1 MSKEEKEKKESEEKK
16 REAPKAEAESKKRK
30 RERTWFFGKLK
41 RREKEAKEE
50 KGKKTEEEKVVY
62 LPLQPEY
69 EVIDEYWIQK
79 PFSKVK
85 IAVIPELGGQRVY
98 FIEEVQLTPEERK
111 AVDKLIDILSV
122 ELNPPEGFEEDIRKH
137 VIEEARRLV
146 KKYRRAIR
154 GLSKESWEKVI
165 YYIERDLLGYGPI
178 DVMMRDYKLEDISC
192 DGVNRAIHV
201 WHREYESIPTNVIF
215 VDKEYLRE
223 FIIKLAHMAGK
234 HISAAFPIV
243 DAMLPGRHRLA
254 ATYGEEVSPRGS
266 TFTIRKFRERPL
278 SIVNLLESGNIDEWT
293 AAYFWLMLE
302 NRITAMIIGA
312 TAAGKTTLLNA
323 LTSFFK
329 PGFKIVTIEE
339 TPELNLPHENWVQ
352 LVSRES
358 YGLGEAKVGEISL
371 FDLVKVSLRYRPDYI
386 IVGEIR
392 GEEAF
397 VLFQAMSSVSWDTP
411 ILIRENGKI
420 ELTSIGKFVDRYYAP
435 GEERL
440 PKTVK
445 NVEVLTLDGYRATF
459 KPIRYVLR
467 HWADEIYRV
476 KYLGGEIRA
485 TGSHSVYV
493 LDEETL
499 EVRAKPVSE
508 LKNGELLVS
517 FRKRTCGEEYPEIDV
532 VRTLASSKNTIVDN
546 IPNDLKTKLSINKNP
561 MPILEFYNLAHVHV
575 YPDTIRIRKR
585 NSSKFIPAR
594 LRLDG
599 DLAFVFGLYLA
610 DGCVKYGRGGR
621 IVFSLGKDEKENYL
635 DKLLRVIKE
644 RFGDEPYIEDRG
656 SYLLI
661 EYNNSILS
669 ELFAKLCGRN
679 REEKKIPDCLWHA
692 PSSVIQAFI
701 EGISADARRKTR
713 RPNQLQIIQKNKNLV
728 VQLAWL
734 ARLGGY
740 NVRLRIEKG
749 GYWNLTIAKSGRK
762 APVGSGIPVA
772 VLRRIHRK
780 LRPTSM
786 PYQFTDVLTRKDRR
800 QRFVNISRATRIIQW
815 IVKRRREEP
824 DKETSIILERLRS
837 YINGE
842 VVVHPVKEVVRE
854 EYNGYVYDVSI
865 PENEAFFGGENP
877 VLLHNTGHGGM
888 STMHA
893 DSLDRAVKRLVSPPM
908 NVSPA
913 YIPSLNIVILTER
926 TILPNGQ
933 FSRRVRRVWEVE
945 DYGRYREIVRWNPTL
960 DRHEIINDS
969 YLLPR
974 IAEFQGKTVDEL
986 LDEINRRQIVLTWMK
1001 LSGIREMRD
1010 VSKVIL
1016 EYYIS
1021 PNEVYQR
1028 AVSEL
1033 GKFGVKVEKIK
1044 PRIVVTARAV
1054 SMPTHETGA
1063 FIREKVA
1070 EKTPM
1075 VKEAAESG
1083 EIARPA
1089 VEEKA
1094 VEKEEEKPEDKILKT
1109 LLNLGGEADY
1119 ISLVNL
1125 TGLSKNEFSILVRQ
1139 LIRSK
1144 MVVPVIIYVEN
1155 RPTLGYKLTAEGDR
1169 KAREL
1174 TGSS

>member
-1 MSKEEKEKKESEEKK
+1 MLKSEEKN
-16 REAPKAEAESKKRK
+16 KRK
-30 RERTWFFGKLK
+30 DKKIKIKKAKNDKKKAQEKKWLFGRSEYKK
-41 RREKEAKEE
+41 KPEEE
-50 KGKKTEEEKVVY
+50 KISEKVVY

-69 EVIDEYWIQK
+69 KVIEEYWIEK

-85 IAVIPELGGQRVY
+85 IVVLPEMGGQRVY
-98 FIEEVQLTPEERK
+98 FIEEVQLTPNERK
-111 AVDKLIDILSV
+111 AVDKLIDILSI
-122 ELNPPEGFEEDIRKH
+122 ELNPPEGFEEDIRTH
-137 VIEEARRLV
+137 VINEARRLV
-146 KKYRRAIR
+146 KKYKRAIH
-154 GLSKESWEKVI
+154 GLSEESWEKVI

-178 DVMMRDYKLEDISC
+178 DVMMRDYRLEDISC

-201 WHREYESIPTNVIF
+201 WHRDYESIPTNVIF
-215 VDKEYLRE
+215 IDKEYLRE

-266 TFTIRKFRERPL
+266 TFTIRKFREKPL
-278 SIVNLLESGNIDEWT
+278 SIISLLESGNIDEWT

-358 YGLGEAKVGEISL
+358 YGLGEAKVGEITL

-411 ILIRENGKI
+411 ILVREKDKIQLMPIGKI
-420 ELTSIGKFVDRYYAP
+420 VDKYYAP
-435 GEERL
+435 SEERL
-440 PKTVK
+440 PKAVK
-445 NVEVLTLDGYRATF
+445 DIEVLTLDGYKATF
-459 KPIRYVLR
+459 KPVRYVLR

-499 EVRAKPVSE
+499 GIRAKPVSE
-508 LKNGELLVS
+508 LKKGDLLVS
-517 FRKRTCGEEYPEIDV
+517 FRKRVCREEYPEIDV
-532 VRTLASSKNTIVDN
+532 VRILASSKNTIVDN
-546 IPNDLKTKLSINKNP
+546 IPNDLKTKLGINKNP
-561 MPILEFYNLAHVHV
+561 LPISEFYHLAHKHV
-575 YPDTIRIRKR
+575 YHDTLRVRKR
-585 NSSKFIPAR
+585 NSFKSIPAK
-594 LRLDG
+594 LRLDE

-610 DGCVKYGRGGR
+610 DGCVKYGRGGK
-621 IVFSLGKDEKENYL
+621 IVFSLGKNEKEIYL
-635 DKLLRVIKE
+635 NRLLRVIREK
-644 RFGDEPYIEDRG
+644 FNDSPYIEDRG

-661 EYNNSILS
+661 EYNNRILS
-669 ELFAKLCGRN
+669 ELFARLCGKKRG
-679 REEKKIPDCLWHA
+679 EKKIPDHLWYA
-692 PSSVIQAFI
+692 PYSVISAFI
-701 EGISADARRKTR
+701 EGLSADARRKTK
-713 RPNQLQIIQKNKNLV
+713 RPNQLQIIQKNKEII

-740 NVRLRIEKG
+740 NVRLNIEKG
-749 GYWNLTIAKSGRK
+749 GYWNLTIAKN
-762 APVGSGIPVA
+762 GSKSPIGLGIPVA
-772 VLRRIHRK
+772 TLKRIYSK
-780 LRPTSM
+780 LKSSSM

-800 QRFVNISRATRIIQW
+800 QRFISINRATKIIEW
-815 IVKRRREEP
+815 MIEHRCEEP
-824 DKETSIILERLRS
+824 DKETGIILERLKS
-837 YINGE
+837 YFDGE
-842 VVVHPVKEVVRE
+842 VVVHPVKEVLRE
-854 EYNGYVYDVSI
+854 EYNGYVYDISI
-865 PENEAFFGGENP
+865 PGNEAFFGGVNP
-877 VLLHNTGHGGM
+877 ILLHNTGHGGM

-913 YIPSLNIVILTER
+913 YIPSLNIVVLTER
-926 TILPNGQ
+926 TILPSGQ
-933 FSRRVRRVWEVE
+933 FSRRIRRVWEIE
-945 DYGRYREIVRWNPTL
+945 DYGRYREIVRWNPTN

-974 IAEFQGKTVDEL
+974 LAEFQGKTVDEL
-986 LDEINRRQIVLTWMK
+986 LKEINRRQVILRWLK
-1001 LSGIREMRD
+1001 LSGIKEMKD

-1021 PNEVYQR
+1021 PNKVYQQ
-1028 AVSEL
+1028 AVEKLKKL
-1033 GKFGVKVEKIK
+1033 GIKIEEIRPKVVISIAKSPEIKTSSGVKSFISKGESKSAKIIVEQESV
-1044 PRIVVTARAV
+1044 P
-1054 SMPTHETGA
+1054 
-1063 FIREKVA
+1063 EK
-1070 EKTPM
+1070 
-1075 VKEAAESG
+1075 
-1083 EIARPA
+1083 
-1089 VEEKA
+1089 VEEKNVVVKKA
-1094 VEKEEEKPEDKILKT
+1094 GGNPEDDILKILQS
-1109 LLNLGGEADY
+1109 LGGEADY
-1119 ISLVNL
+1119 VSLINL
-1125 TGLSKNEFSILVRQ
+1125 VGLNKKDFSNIVRR

-1144 MVVPVIIYVEN
+1144 MIIPTIIYVEN
-1155 RPTLGYKLTAEGDR
+1155 RPTLGYKLTKDGEKR
-1169 KAREL
+1169 AREL
-1174 TGSS
+1174 SRST